1 MEVNTY
7 AEAVGDFLRDYRR
20 RHAIT
25 LDAIAQEGREFGA
38 TWSLSSVQAIE
49 GGRAAPT
56 LPTLLTLALVLG
68 RLSGEPLRFADM
80 FGSVQALDRPYVV
93 TPDQPVR
100 TAWLQRVLSGLP
112 VELLDADYEHARA
125 VRMSVEDEGLERALS
140 ERGRGPLTPEER
152 YGHVDAQWEAM
163 NEPPEPGAFRSGGQR
178 SSASLAES
186 RAAKKLGIRP
196 LELQRRAIQLW
207 GRPLEVEALSRAGGE
222 GSPQARGRITRVLVD
237 EMRDALAEEN

>member
-1 MEVNTY
+1 M
-7 AEAVGDFLRDYRR
+7 FLRDYRR
-20 RHAIT
+20 EHAIT
-25 LDAIAQEGREFGA
+25 LDAIAQEGRELGA

-68 RLSGEPLRFADM
+68 RLSGEPLRLADM
-80 FGSVQALDRPYVV
+80 FGAVQVLDRPYVV

-100 TAWLQRVLSGLP
+100 RSWLQRVLSGLP

-125 VRMSVEDEGLERALS
+125 VRISVEDEELERAVW
-140 ERGRGPLTPEER
+140 ERGPGPLTAEER
-152 YGHVDAQWEAM
+152 RGHFEAMWEAAI
-163 NEPPEPGAFRSGGQR
+163 EPPEPEVLRNRGPR

-196 LELQRRAIQLW
+196 FELQQRAIQMW
-207 GRPLEVEALSRAGGE
+207 GRPLEDEALSRAGSE
-222 GSPQARGRITRVLVD
+222 STPQARGRITRVLVD
-237 EMRDALAEEN
+237 EMREFLAEER